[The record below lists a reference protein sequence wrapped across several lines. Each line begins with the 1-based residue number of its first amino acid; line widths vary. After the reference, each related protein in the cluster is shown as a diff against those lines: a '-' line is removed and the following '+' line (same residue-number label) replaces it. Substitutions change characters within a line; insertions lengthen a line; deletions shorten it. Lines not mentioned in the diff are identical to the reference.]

1 MADKIREAAADALD
15 AFNDY
20 GHWLLAAALIG
31 AAAFIVVRTFM
42 AP

>member
-1 MADKIREAAADALD
+1 MSDRIREAAADAID
-15 AFNDY
+15 VFHDY
-20 GHWLLAAALIG
+20 GHWVLAAGLVG